1 MKTVTITI
9 DGQTIQAR
17 EGEKLLRA
25 ALAKG
30 IYIPNLCAM
39 EGVEPPAA
47 ACRLCFVEVEG
58 YPRPVT
64 ACTEPV
70 REGMVVHTRS
80 PRVDRLVATAFELL
94 LSNHHLD
101 CARCARNRSCELQK
115 IARER
120 RLPLRVK
127 RLKKLD
133 RHLPV
138 DDSSPAIIYDPN
150 KCVLC
155 SRCVQA
161 CRQKGEGILGFA
173 RRGFERK
180 MTTFGDVPLGQA
192 GCSGCGECAKVC
204 PTGALVL
211 KDQAAG
217 GGQTTPAASHNEIA
231 AGGA

>member
-1 MKTVTITI
+1 APDRSGTAG
-9 DGQTIQAR
+9 DGGHR
-17 EGEKLLRA
+17 SGDH
-25 ALAKG
+25 
-30 IYIPNLCAM
+30 
-39 EGVEPPAA
+39 PAA

-70 REGMVVHTRS
+70 REGMVVKTRS

-138 DDSSPAIIYDPN
+138 DDSSPAVIYDPN

-155 SRCVQA
+155 GRCVQA
-161 CRQKGEGILGFA
+161 CRLKGEGILGFA

-217 GGQTTPAASHNEIA
+217 GGQATPTASHNEMA
-231 AGGA
+231 VREA